1 MPPKTFIFIGR
12 SGCGKGTQ
20 VKLLKEHLERID
32 PDNRKIMHI
41 ETGVRFREF
50 IKGDK
55 FSNKI
60 AAHIAETD
68 GRQPD
73 FLAVWNWARILIDE
87 LTGEEH
93 IIFDGTPR
101 SYREALVLDSAM
113 TFYKRQRP
121 TVIYLDV
128 SRQWSKQHLM
138 ARSKK
143 EGRADDQLEELIDQ
157 RLNWFDDAVYSA
169 VKFFEESN
177 GYHFLHIKGEQAVED
192 VSKDIF
198 SKLNW

>member
-1 MPPKTFIFIGR
+1 MFPKTFIFIGR

-20 VKLLKEHLERID
+20 VKILQDHLERLD
-32 PDNRKIMHI
+32 PEKRKVLHL
-41 ETGVRFREF
+41 ETGPRFREF

-55 FSNKI
+55 FSNKL

-73 FLAVWNWARILIDE
+73 FLAVWNWARVIIDE

-101 SYREALVLDSAM
+101 SYREALVLDSAL

-121 TVIYLDV
+121 VVIYLDV
-128 SRQWSKQHLM
+128 SREWSKQHLL
-138 ARSKK
+138 ARAKK
-143 EGRADDQLEELIDQ
+143 EGRADDSSEELIEQ
-157 RLNWFDDAVYSA
+157 RLTW
-169 VKFFEESN
+169 FEEAIYPAVEFFKEN
-177 GYHFLHIKGEQAVED
+177 KGYQFLHIKGEQSVED
-192 VSKDIF
+192 VAKDIA
-198 SKLNW
+198 SSINW